1 MPYGEPGEILAKG
14 PQVFGGYLN
23 NPEATE
29 KAFHNGWFR
38 TGDMGVMGED
48 GFVKLVSRIKELIIT
63 GGFNVYPAE
72 VEETLRRHP
81 DIVEVAVVGR
91 PRTDGSEDVVACVVL
106 GEGTKLDPDGLKDFA
121 RENLT
126 RYKVPRTF
134 YHFESLP
141 SDQLG
146 KIRRREV
153 RDALLA
159 RLEQN

>member
-1 MPYGEPGEILAKG
+1 
-14 PQVFGGYLN
+14 
-23 NPEATE
+23 
-29 KAFHNGWFR
+29 
-38 TGDMGVMGED
+38 MGVMDED
-48 GFVKLVSRIKELIIT
+48 GFIKLVSRIKELIIT

-72 VEETLRRHP
+72 VEETLRTHP
-81 DIVEVAVVGR
+81 DIEEVTVVGR

-106 GEGTKLDPDGLKDFA
+106 AEGTKLDPDGLKEFA

-134 YHFESLP
+134 YHFEDLP
-141 SDQLG
+141 KDQLG

-159 RLEQN
+159 RINGE